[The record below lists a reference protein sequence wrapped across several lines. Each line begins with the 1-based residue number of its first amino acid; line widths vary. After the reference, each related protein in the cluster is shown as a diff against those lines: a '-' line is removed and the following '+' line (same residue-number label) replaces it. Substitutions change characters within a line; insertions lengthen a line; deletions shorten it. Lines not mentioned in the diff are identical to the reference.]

1 MRKYIIGFIVACVL
15 WVLLLSTI
23 EIPEYKIYDCGMA
36 EWHPDIP
43 PAVKDECRNRRK
55 NEKENEKRLY
65 ENGRNLLST

>member
-1 MRKYIIGFIVACVL
+1 MRKYIIGFIAASIL

-43 PAVKDECRNRRK
+43 PAVRDECRNKRK
-55 NEKENEKRLY
+55 NETETEKRLH
-65 ENGRNLLST
+65 ENGRNLLRT